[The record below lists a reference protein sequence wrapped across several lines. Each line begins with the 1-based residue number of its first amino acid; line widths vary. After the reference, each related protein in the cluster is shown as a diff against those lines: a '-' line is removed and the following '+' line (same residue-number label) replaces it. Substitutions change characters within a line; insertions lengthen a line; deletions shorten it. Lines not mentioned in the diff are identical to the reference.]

1 MQLPGVV
8 MYADLFSA
16 DLFEYQ
22 NIFESE
28 IATSVFI
35 CATATLLLVSAS
47 VALLTGSLSSTQN
60 HSTRTGHSKR
70 TIAGRSQDGPCL
82 TDAAR

>member
-1 MQLPGVV
+1 

-22 NIFESE
+22 IIFESE

-35 CATATLLLVSAS
+35 YATTTLLLVSAG
-47 VALLTGSLSSTQN
+47 VALLTGWLSSAPNQ
-60 HSTRTGHSKR
+60 SKRRGHSKR
-70 TIAGRSQDGPCL
+70 KSTIAGRSQDGPCL

>member
-8 MYADLFSA
+8 MYADLFST

-35 CATATLLLVSAS
+35 YATAALLLVSAS
-47 VALLTGSLSSTQN
+47 VALLTGAPSSTPN
-60 HSTRTGHSKR
+60 YSKRRNHSKR

>member
-8 MYADLFSA
+8 MYPDLFSA

-28 IATSVFI
+28 VATSVFVY
-35 CATATLLLVSAS
+35 ATATLFLVNACI
-47 VALLTGSLSSTQN
+47 ALLTGSLSSAPN
-60 HSTRTGHSKR
+60 HSERRGHSKR
-70 TIAGRSQDGPCL
+70 AIAGRGQDGPCL

>member
-1 MQLPGVV
+1 

-35 CATATLLLVSAS
+35 YATATLLLVNAS
-47 VALLTGSLSSTQN
+47 VALFTRAFGATPNLSASHQ
-60 HSTRTGHSKR
+60 SKR
-70 TIAGRSQDGPCL
+70 RNAFARRGQDGPCL

>member
-1 MQLPGVV
+1 

-35 CATATLLLVSAS
+35 YATATLLLASAS
-47 VALLTGSLSSTQN
+47 AAFLTGLFGSAR
-60 HSTRTGHSKR
+60 HHSKPQTHNR
-70 TIAGRSQDGPCL
+70 REGPGW
-82 TDAAR
+82 AMPH

>member
-1 MQLPGVV
+1 MGT
-8 MYADLFSA
+8 DLFSA

-28 IATSVFI
+28 IATLAFI
-35 CATATLLLVSAS
+35 YATATLLLVSAG
-47 VALLTGSLSSTQN
+47 VALLIGSLSSASN
-60 HSTRTGHSKR
+60 HSRPNHSKRSGHSKR
-70 TIAGRSQDGPCL
+70 TIAGRNQDGPCL

>member
-1 MQLPGVV
+1 MDN
-8 MYADLFSA
+8 DLFSA

-28 IATSVFI
+28 IATSVYVL
-35 CATATLLLVSAS
+35 ATATLLLVSAS
-47 VALLTGSLSSTQN
+47 AALLIASLSSASN
-60 HSTRTGHSKR
+60 LSKRRSHSKH

>member
-1 MQLPGVV
+1 

-35 CATATLLLVSAS
+35 FATAALLLVNASA
-47 VALLTGSLSSTQN
+47 AFLTGSLGSAP
-60 HSTRTGHSKR
+60 RHSKKHNR
-70 TIAGRSQDGPCL
+70 REGPGW
-82 TDAAR
+82 AMPH

>member
-35 CATATLLLVSAS
+35 FATATLLLLSAS
-47 VALLTGSLSSTQN
+47 AAFLTGLLGPAPN
-60 HSTRTGHSKR
+60 HSKRRSHPKR

>member
-1 MQLPGVV
+1 
-8 MYADLFSA
+8 MYPDLFSA

-28 IATSVFI
+28 VATSVFI
-35 CATATLLLVSAS
+35 YGTATLLLLNVGL
-47 VALLTGSLSSTQN
+47 ALLSGSLGSAPLR
-60 HSTRTGHSKR
+60 STRKR
-70 TIAGRSQDGPCL
+70 TIAGRGQDGPCL

>member
-1 MQLPGVV
+1 

-35 CATATLLLVSAS
+35 YGTATLLFLNIGAAFLTSAFGL
-47 VALLTGSLSSTQN
+47 APN
-60 HSTRTGHSKR
+60 HSKRRGHSKPQTHNR
-70 TIAGRSQDGPCL
+70 REGPGW
-82 TDAAR
+82 AMPH

>member
-1 MQLPGVV
+1 

-28 IATSVFI
+28 IATAVFI
-35 CATATLLLVSAS
+35 YATATLLLVSAS
-47 VALLTGSLSSTQN
+47 AAFLTGWLSSAPN
-60 HSTRTGHSKR
+60 HSKRRGHSKRKR

>member
-8 MYADLFSA
+8 MDTDLFSV

-28 IATSVFI
+28 IATSVFVY
-35 CATATLLLVSAS
+35 ATATLLLVSAS
-47 VALLTGSLSSTQN
+47 AALLISTLSSAPN
-60 HSTRTGHSKR
+60 HSKR